1 MEEENKVSEEKQVK
15 VPNPNPYKKDHGESD
30 PEVEAFAKGELAKYQ
45 REQREKEA
53 IAATEQKDTD
63 ASEET
68 AEKSDQEATPIAER
82 PAKAEDR
89 VFKKRY
95 DDLKKH
101 YDSTINKHKE
111 ELTSLRAQ
119 LESSTKQFVPPKSK
133 EELEAWRKEYPDVY
147 DMVETIAMNKATTQT
162 ADLENKYKDLQL
174 QQEQI
179 AKEKAEV
186 ELLKIHPDFNDLR
199 QQDDFHTWAEQQ
211 DPTIQKHKDELE
223 SLRNRLESGN
233 SQFAPPKSKEELE
246 AWRKEYPD
254 VYDMVETIAMEKAT
268 TRTAELEDKYKNL
281 QLQQEQ
287 IAKEKAEVELLK
299 LHPDFNELRK
309 QDSFHEWAERQDPTI
324 QGWLYENTS
333 NATLAARAIDLYK
346 MDQGIS
352 KLSKKQESNVKK
364 EAAKAISKTR
374 KSTETDMPQ
383 KKIWTATEISKL
395 KAHEFEKLES
405 EIDLAR
411 LEGRIEQR

>member
-1 MEEENKVSEEKQVK
+1 MEEEKKVSKETKVK
-15 VPNPNPYKKDHGESD
+15 MPEANPYSKVRETDDAET
-30 PEVEAFAKGELAKYQ
+30 EAFAKGELTKFH

-53 IAATEQKDTD
+53 EAATEQKDTD

-68 AEKSDQEATPIAER
+68 AEKSEVKATPIAER

-111 ELTSLRAQ
+111 EVVSLRSQ

-162 ADLENKYKDLQL
+162 AE
-174 QQEQI
+174 I
-179 AKEKAEV
+179 
-186 ELLKIHPDFNDLR
+186 
-199 QQDDFHTWAEQQ
+199 
-211 DPTIQKHKDELE
+211 
-223 SLRNRLESGN
+223 
-233 SQFAPPKSKEELE
+233 
-246 AWRKEYPD
+246 
-254 VYDMVETIAMEKAT
+254 
-268 TRTAELEDKYKNL
+268 EDKYKNL

-299 LHPDFNELRK
+299 LHPDFNEIRQK
-309 QDSFHEWAERQDPTI
+309 EEFHNWAANQDPTI

-333 NATLAARAIDLYK
+333 NAKLAARAIDLFK
-346 MDQGIS
+346 MDNGES
-352 KLSKKQESNVKK
+352 KLTKREEKDVKK
-364 EAAKAISKTR
+364 EAARAISKTR
-374 KSTETDMPQ
+374 KSTESDIPK
-383 KKIWTATEISKL
+383 KKIWTTSEISRL
-395 KAHEFEKLES
+395 KTHEFEKHEKD
-405 EIDLAR
+405 IDLAR

>member
-1 MEEENKVSEEKQVK
+1 MEEEKKVSEETKSIMQRA
-15 VPNPNPYKKDHGESD
+15 NPYSKIREEDDAET
-30 PEVEAFAKGELAKYQ
+30 EAFAKGELAKFQ

-53 IAATEQKDTD
+53 EAATEQKDTD

-68 AEKSDQEATPIAER
+68 ADKLDQQATPIAER

-111 ELTSLRAQ
+111 ELTSLRTQ

-133 EELEAWRKEYPDVY
+133 DELEAWRKEYPDVY

-162 ADLENKYKDLQL
+162 ADLENKYKDLKL

-186 ELLKIHPDFNDLR
+186 ELLKVHPDFNELR
-199 QQDDFHTWAEQQ
+199 ANDDFHAWAEQQ
-211 DPTIQKHKDELE
+211 DPTIQ
-223 SLRNRLESGN
+223 S
-233 SQFAPPKSKEELE
+233 
-246 AWRKEYPD
+246 
-254 VYDMVETIAMEKAT
+254 
-268 TRTAELEDKYKNL
+268 
-281 QLQQEQ
+281 
-287 IAKEKAEVELLK
+287 
-299 LHPDFNELRK
+299 
-309 QDSFHEWAERQDPTI
+309 
-324 QGWLYENTS
+324 WLYENTTNS
-333 NATLAARAIDLYK
+333 KLASRAIDLYK
-346 MDQGIS
+346 ADRGIT
-352 KLSKKQESNVKK
+352 KAKKEDKDLKK
-364 EAAKAISKTR
+364 EAAKAISKT
-374 KSTETDMPQ
+374 KKATDTDTPK
-383 KKIWTATEISKL
+383 KKIWTTSEIAKL
-395 KAHEFEKLES
+395 KTHEFEKFEK

>member
-1 MEEENKVSEEKQVK
+1 MEKEKETPKVSEEKKVK
-15 VPNPNPYKKDHGESD
+15 MPAANPYSKVREDD
-30 PEVEAFAKGELAKYQ
+30 PETDAFAKGELTKYHQ
-45 REQREKEA
+45 EQREKEA

-68 AEKSDQEATPIAER
+68 AAQSDKKATPIAER

-111 ELTSLRAQ
+111 ELQSLRTQ

-133 EELEAWRKEYPDVY
+133 SELEAWRKEYPDVY
-147 DMVETIAMNKATTQT
+147 DMVETIAMDKATTQT

-186 ELLKIHPDFNDLR
+186 ELLKLHPDFNDLR
-199 QQDDFHTWAEQQ
+199 QQDEFHDWA
-211 DPTIQKHKDELE
+211 
-223 SLRNRLESGN
+223 
-233 SQFAPPKSKEELE
+233 
-246 AWRKEYPD
+246 
-254 VYDMVETIAMEKAT
+254 
-268 TRTAELEDKYKNL
+268 
-281 QLQQEQ
+281 
-287 IAKEKAEVELLK
+287 AK
-299 LHPDFNELRK
+299 
-309 QDSFHEWAERQDPTI
+309 QDPTI

-333 NATLAARAIDLYK
+333 NAQLAARAIDLFK
-346 MDQGIS
+346 MDTGQS
-352 KLSKKQESNVKK
+352 KLTKKEEKDVKK
-364 EAAKAISKTR
+364 EAAKAISKT
-374 KSTETDMPQ
+374 KKAIDSDVPK
-383 KKIWTATEISKL
+383 KKIWTTSEISKL
-395 KAHEFEKLES
+395 KSHEFEKFEK

>member
-1 MEEENKVSEEKQVK
+1 MEENNKVSEETKVK
-15 VPNPNPYKKDHGESD
+15 LPNTNPYSKVREEDDAET
-30 PEVEAFAKGELAKYQ
+30 EAFAKGELAKFQ

-53 IAATEQKDTD
+53 EAATEQKDTD

-68 AEKSDQEATPIAER
+68 AEPKDQKATPIAER

-111 ELTSLRAQ
+111 ELNSLRTQ
-119 LESSTKQFVPPKSK
+119 LESSNTQFVPPKSK

-147 DMVETIAMNKATTQT
+147 DMVETIAIDKATTRT

-186 ELLKIHPDFNDLR
+186 ELLKLHPDFNDIR
-199 QQDDFHTWAEQQ
+199 ANDDFHAWAEQ
-211 DPTIQKHKDELE
+211 
-223 SLRNRLESGN
+223 
-233 SQFAPPKSKEELE
+233 
-246 AWRKEYPD
+246 
-254 VYDMVETIAMEKAT
+254 
-268 TRTAELEDKYKNL
+268 
-281 QLQQEQ
+281 
-287 IAKEKAEVELLK
+287 
-299 LHPDFNELRK
+299 
-309 QDSFHEWAERQDPTI
+309 QDPTI

-333 NATLAARAIDLYK
+333 NSKLAARAIDLYK
-346 MDQGIS
+346 MDRG
-352 KLSKKQESNVKK
+352 LSTLTKKEEKDVKK
-364 EAAKAISKTR
+364 EAAKAISKTK
-374 KSTETDMPQ
+374 KSTESDIP
-383 KKIWTATEISKL
+383 KKKVWTTSEISKL
-395 KAHEFEKLES
+395 KPHQFEKFEK

>member
-1 MEEENKVSEEKQVK
+1 MEEEKKVSEETKVK
-15 VPNPNPYKKDHGESD
+15 MPNPNPYKKDRGED
-30 PEVEAFAKGELAKYQ
+30 DAEVEAFAKGELAKFQ
-45 REQREKEA
+45 REQKEKEA
-53 IAATEQKDTD
+53 TAATEQKDTD

-68 AEKSDQEATPIAER
+68 ADELDQQATPIAER

-111 ELTSLRAQ
+111 ELQSLRTQ

-133 EELEAWRKEYPDVY
+133 SELEAWRKEYPDVY

-162 ADLENKYKDLQL
+162 ADLE
-174 QQEQI
+174 
-179 AKEKAEV
+179 
-186 ELLKIHPDFNDLR
+186 
-199 QQDDFHTWAEQQ
+199 
-211 DPTIQKHKDELE
+211 
-223 SLRNRLESGN
+223 
-233 SQFAPPKSKEELE
+233 
-246 AWRKEYPD
+246 
-254 VYDMVETIAMEKAT
+254 
-268 TRTAELEDKYKNL
+268 DKYKNL

-299 LHPDFNELRK
+299 LHPDFAELRSK
-309 QDSFHEWAERQDPTI
+309 DEFHEWAEQQDPTI

-333 NATLAARAIDLYK
+333 NSKLAARAIDLYK
-346 MDQGIS
+346 MDRGLS
-352 KLSKKQESNVKK
+352 KLTKKEEKDVKK
-364 EAAKAISKTR
+364 EAAKAISKT
-374 KSTETDMPQ
+374 KKATDSDVP
-383 KKIWTATEISKL
+383 KKKVWTTSEISKL
-395 KAHEFEKLES
+395 KPHQFEKFEK

>member
-1 MEEENKVSEEKQVK
+1 MEEEKKVSEDKQVK
-15 VPNPNPYKKDHGESD
+15 VPNVNPYHKDRGEDD

-68 AEKSDQEATPIAER
+68 ADQTDNQATPIAER
-82 PAKAEDR
+82 PARAEDR

-95 DDLKKH
+95 DDLKRH
-101 YDSTINKHKE
+101 YDSTIQKHKD
-111 ELTSLRAQ
+111 ELESLRAR
-119 LESSTKQFVPPKSK
+119 LESGNSQFNPPKSK
-133 EELEAWRKEYPDVY
+133 QELDAWRKEYPDVY
-147 DMVETIAMNKATTQT
+147 DMVETIAIEKATTQT
-162 ADLENKYKDLQL
+162 AELEDKYKNLKV

-186 ELLKIHPDFNDLR
+186 
-199 QQDDFHTWAEQQ
+199 A
-211 DPTIQKHKDELE
+211 
-223 SLRNRLESGN
+223 
-233 SQFAPPKSKEELE
+233 
-246 AWRKEYPD
+246 
-254 VYDMVETIAMEKAT
+254 
-268 TRTAELEDKYKNL
+268 
-281 QLQQEQ
+281 
-287 IAKEKAEVELLK
+287 LLK

-352 KLSKKQESNVKK
+352 NLSKKQETDVKK
-364 EAAKAISKTR
+364 EAAKAISKTK
-374 KSTETDMPQ
+374 KSTETDMP
-383 KKIWTATEISKL
+383 KKRVWTTSEISKL
-395 KAHEFEKLES
+395 KAHEFERLEK

>member
-1 MEEENKVSEEKQVK
+1 MEEDKKVSEETKVK
-15 VPNPNPYKKDHGESD
+15 LQEANPYSKNREEDD
-30 PEVEAFAKGELAKYQ
+30 PETEAFAKGELTKFQ

-53 IAATEQKDTD
+53 EAATEQKDTD

-68 AEKSDQEATPIAER
+68 AEKSEVKATPIAER

-111 ELTSLRAQ
+111 EVVSLRSQ

-133 EELEAWRKEYPDVY
+133 DELEAWRKEYPDVY
-147 DMVETIAMNKATTQT
+147 DMVETIAMNKATT
-162 ADLENKYKDLQL
+162 
-174 QQEQI
+174 
-179 AKEKAEV
+179 
-186 ELLKIHPDFNDLR
+186 
-199 QQDDFHTWAEQQ
+199 
-211 DPTIQKHKDELE
+211 
-223 SLRNRLESGN
+223 
-233 SQFAPPKSKEELE
+233 
-246 AWRKEYPD
+246 
-254 VYDMVETIAMEKAT
+254 
-268 TRTAELEDKYKNL
+268 RTAEIEDKYKNL

-299 LHPDFNELRK
+299 LHPDFNEIRQK
-309 QDSFHEWAERQDPTI
+309 EEFHNWAANQDPTI

-333 NATLAARAIDLYK
+333 NAKLASRAIDLFK
-346 MDQGIS
+346 MDSGQS
-352 KLSKKQESNVKK
+352 TLTKKEEKDVKK
-364 EAAKAISKTR
+364 EAAKAISKT
-374 KSTETDMPQ
+374 KKATDSDIPK
-383 KKIWTATEISKL
+383 KKIWTTSEISKL
-395 KAHEFEKLES
+395 KPHQFEKFEK